1 MRYPQAVKFKTPRR
15 QSGIHGASSKMWKI
29 LKMRTKTVS
38 PHQEVR
44 AHQQLKAVVVRGGEG
59 RLIRKIMRAQV
70 YQIVYKDLVNTA
82 GNNPFHIL

>member
-38 PHQEVR
+38 PHQVVR
-44 AHQQLKAVVVRGGEG
+44 THQQLTAVVVRGGEG
-59 RLIRKIMRAQV
+59 SRIRKIMKAQV

-82 GNNPFHIL
+82 GNNPCHIL